1 MSKTNVLTLKNSKI
15 WKPKQNNILEVVEN
29 NMLGCQVY
37 KMVVIF
43 NCTKK
48 NCRTIDM
55 GRTVVV
61 FMWGDY
67 FYNWWLVC

>member
-43 NCTKK
+43 NCIKK
-48 NCRTIDM
+48 E
-55 GRTVVV
+55 
-61 FMWGDY
+61 
-67 FYNWWLVC
+67 L